1 MIRALVAL
9 LVSSVALVPQLVVP
23 PPLDT
28 GAADTGL
35 GDTGTVETGGE
46 RDPDNA
52 IGDGGD
58 ALGAYQIH
66 RSYWLDATEK
76 DPALRALGYESVK
89 DRAIAERVVI
99 AYLTRYAPNWKLD
112 TVSRIHNGGPRG
124 HTKNSTKAYA
134 AKVAKA
140 AKDARQ

>member
-1 MIRALVAL
+1 MTIIILSSLLAIAPPAGTDTRAILNAIR
-9 LVSSVALVPQLVVP
+9 
-23 PPLDT
+23 
-28 GAADTGL
+28 
-35 GDTGTVETGGE
+35 TVETGAE
-46 RDPDNA
+46 SDPDHA

-76 DPALRALGYESVK
+76 DPALRALGYESVT

-99 AYLTRYAPNWKLD
+99 AYLTRYAPRWDLD
-112 TVSRIHNGGPRG
+112 TVSRIHNGGPKG
-124 HTKNSTKAYA
+124 HTKNSTKGYA

-140 AKDARQ
+140 AKEARQ

>member
-1 MIRALVAL
+1 MSLLILSSLLAIAPPAGTDTRAILEAIR
-9 LVSSVALVPQLVVP
+9 
-23 PPLDT
+23 
-28 GAADTGL
+28 
-35 GDTGTVETGGE
+35 TVETGGE

>member
-1 MIRALVAL
+1 MTIIIISSLLAIAPPAGTNTRAILNAIR
-9 LVSSVALVPQLVVP
+9 
-23 PPLDT
+23 
-28 GAADTGL
+28 
-35 GDTGTVETGGE
+35 TVETGGE

-76 DPALRALGYESVK
+76 DPALRSLGYESVT

-99 AYLTRYAPNWKLD
+99 AYLTRYAPRWDLD
-112 TVSRIHNGGPRG
+112 TVSRIHNGGPKG
-124 HTKNSTKAYA
+124 HTRNSTKAYA

-140 AKDARQ
+140 AKEAQQ

>member
-1 MIRALVAL
+1 MTILILSSLLAIAPPAGTDTRAILNAIR
-9 LVSSVALVPQLVVP
+9 
-23 PPLDT
+23 
-28 GAADTGL
+28 
-35 GDTGTVETGGE
+35 TVETGGE

-52 IGDGGD
+52 VGDGGD

-124 HTKNSTKAYA
+124 HTKDSTKSYA

-140 AKDARQ
+140 AKEARQ

>member
-1 MIRALVAL
+1 MTLLILSSLLAIAPPAGTDTRSILDAIR
-9 LVSSVALVPQLVVP
+9 
-23 PPLDT
+23 
-28 GAADTGL
+28 
-35 GDTGTVETGGE
+35 TVETGGE

-76 DPALRALGYESVK
+76 DPALRSLGYESVK
-89 DRAIAERVVI
+89 DRAIAERIVI

-140 AKDARQ
+140 AKEAS

>member
-1 MIRALVAL
+1 MTILILSSLLAIAPPAGTDTSAILDAIR
-9 LVSSVALVPQLVVP
+9 
-23 PPLDT
+23 
-28 GAADTGL
+28 
-35 GDTGTVETGGE
+35 TVETGGE
-46 RDPDNA
+46 SDPDNA
-52 IGDGGD
+52 VGDGGD

-76 DPALRALGYESVK
+76 DPALRALGYESVT
-89 DRAIAERVVI
+89 DRAVAERVVI

-124 HTKNSTKAYA
+124 HTKERTKAYA

-140 AKDARQ
+140 AKDASR

>member
-1 MIRALVAL
+1 MTL
-9 LVSSVALVPQLVVP
+9 LILSSVLAIAP
-23 PPLDT
+23 PAGTDTRAILD
-28 GAADTGL
+28 AIR
-35 GDTGTVETGGE
+35 TVETGGE
-46 RDPDNA
+46 RDADNA

-76 DPALRALGYESVK
+76 DPALRSLGYESVK

-124 HTKNSTKAYA
+124 HLKDSTKAYA
-134 AKVAKA
+134 AKAAKA
-140 AKDARQ
+140 AKEATR